1 MENTKKQL
9 LDMLLRIAA
18 LAAAV
23 ALVIIGGYYERG
35 YYWPA
40 AEILL
45 IPLGIGWIAY
55 KRKEESE

>member
-1 MENTKKQL
+1 MKTL
-9 LDMLLRIAA
+9 IRILI

-23 ALVIIGGYYERG
+23 ALVIVGGYLERG

-45 IPLGIGWIAY
+45 IPLGIGWIVY
-55 KRKEESE
+55 KREEESE

>member
-1 MENTKKQL
+1 MKRIKN
-9 LDMLLRIAA
+9 MLLRIAA
-18 LAAAV
+18 LAAAT
-23 ALVIIGGYYERG
+23 ALVIVGGYLERG